1 MRGKLTEGKLQ
12 SGFFLVSTKCKAAIL
27 YFQDED
33 LAMIAAQ
40 QYYIDYGPDMI
51 LERLQSLLPSYIP
64 DSCLQGGKSLNY
76 WMQGVVNGH
85 KKSYFVRDR
94 VPPLKV
100 LCLFHMPSVSI
111 VGEHK

>member
-1 MRGKLTEGKLQ
+1 
-12 SGFFLVSTKCKAAIL
+12 
-27 YFQDED
+27 
-33 LAMIAAQ
+33 MIAAQ

-100 LCLFHMPSVSI
+100 KCQAQRILADLTEEIVILMMPFVDR
-111 VGEHK
+111 VALEA

>member
-1 MRGKLTEGKLQ
+1 
-12 SGFFLVSTKCKAAIL
+12 
-27 YFQDED
+27 
-33 LAMIAAQ
+33 MIAAQ

-100 LCLFHMPSVSI
+100 RSFISRYFVKVAVLKHEAILAFISFFIILGERRHSQLCKIQMATI
-111 VGEHK
+111 VLSLL

>member
-1 MRGKLTEGKLQ
+1 
-12 SGFFLVSTKCKAAIL
+12 
-27 YFQDED
+27 
-33 LAMIAAQ
+33 MIAAQ

-100 LCLFHMPSVSI
+100 KICIWTKNQQRPLSSCPGIQYYSTQVLFRTLSDIFRVFS
-111 VGEHK
+111 VGERRHSQLR